1 MWKVDRFAHPAVPL
15 LLVHDEDGA
24 LVYVGLWAK
33 VGGLVRF
40 AKKHSAR
47 LEVDRAGRSEARSQL
62 EQYLGGRRRA
72 FKLRV
77 RPLGSEFSVAVWE
90 ALPKIPYGKTISY
103 GDQAEM
109 LGAPKA
115 VRAVGRANGA
125 NPIPLVLPC
134 HRVIGASGDL
144 TGFGGGMETK
154 RWLLELERRRKV
166 PAWTPRQTK
175 PAQQL
180 GLFA

>member
-1 MWKVDRFAHPAVPL
+1 MWRVDRFAHPALPL
-15 LLVHDEDGA
+15 LLAHDEEDA
-24 LVYVGLWAK
+24 LVYIGLWAK
-33 VGGLVRF
+33 VGSLICF
-40 AKKHSAR
+40 ARKHRAR
-47 LEVDRAGRSEARSQL
+47 LEADRRGRSPARTQL
-62 EQYLGGRRRA
+62 AQYLTGRRRA
-72 FKLRV
+72 FKLRLK
-77 RPLGSEFSVAVWE
+77 PLGSEFSRAVWE
-90 ALPKIPYGKTISY
+90 ALPKIRYGRTITY
-103 GDQAEM
+103 GDQAQL

-134 HRVIGASGDL
+134 HRVVGAGGDL

-154 RWLLELERRRKV
+154 RWLLELERHRKV
-166 PAWTPRQTK
+166 PSWMPRQTK